1 MTVERPITWLKNP
14 RAQARESIDTLAEI
28 LPPEAPRQAR
38 AFHRQI
44 PGYHI
49 SPLKSLP
56 HLAARL
62 GLGGIWVKDESARL
76 NLGSFKV
83 LGGSF
88 AIYQLLKRRLGL
100 ESQAISFEELTH
112 GPLRDQLGEV
122 TFAAATDGNHGR
134 GVAWS
139 ATQMGFRSV
148 IYVHRLTSQAR
159 IQAIGWHC
167 HCW

>member
-1 MTVERPITWLKNP
+1 MSIEKPIMWLANP
-14 RAQARESIDTLAEI
+14 RAQNRESVEALTTV

-38 AFHRQI
+38 SFHRQI

-100 ESQAISFEELTH
+100 FDMFYA
-112 GPLRDQLGEV
+112 
-122 TFAAATDGNHGR
+122 R
-134 GVAWS
+134 GS
-139 ATQMGFRSV
+139 
-148 IYVHRLTSQAR
+148 
-159 IQAIGWHC
+159 
-167 HCW
+167 